1 MNATIPESPETIEAQ
16 LDWLR
21 EGKRKAVLLTP
32 GCVLPELPLYVDCVP
47 THLGLIIFNCR
58 KVTRIEILAHVNRD
72 TVGELL
78 GYGVDGKL
86 AEDAP
91 PVVVV
96 RDRNGHEKQAVVAGE
111 SRLKDAVQAA
121 EAVKSPG
128 DRVSIE
134 DGQQVLDDRLRSLDA
149 RELKIRRF
157 QPETDSLAL
166 ALAAKSDAHA
176 PLHPTHVI
184 LRGDDIIG
192 YYGLNSLPLYR
203 LWFHSEK
210 MKATDSLRVLWHIEQ
225 GYREAGLGLI
235 GTLIN
240 INSPFYPCAV
250 RGGYRECTG
259 DRLFLKGLN

>member
-16 LDWLR
+16 LQWLR

-32 GCVLPELPLYVDCVP
+32 GCVLPELPLYTDCVA
-47 THLGLIIFNCR
+47 TKIGLVIFNGLQLSR
-58 KVTRIEILAHVNRD
+58 NEVLRHLDRD
-72 TVGELL
+72 AIGELL
-78 GYGVDGKL
+78 GYGVAGKP
-86 AEDAP
+86 DDDDP

-111 SRLKDAVQAA
+111 SRLKDAVRAA
-121 EAVKSPG
+121 ENVKSPG

-134 DGQQVLDDRLRSLDA
+134 DGQQVLDDRLRSLDS

-166 ALAAKSDAHA
+166 SLAAKSDDHA

-225 GYREAGLGLI
+225 GYREAGIGLI
-235 GTLIN
+235 GTVIN
-240 INSPFYPCAV
+240 LQSPFYPCAV

-259 DRLFLKGLN
+259 DRLFLKGLT